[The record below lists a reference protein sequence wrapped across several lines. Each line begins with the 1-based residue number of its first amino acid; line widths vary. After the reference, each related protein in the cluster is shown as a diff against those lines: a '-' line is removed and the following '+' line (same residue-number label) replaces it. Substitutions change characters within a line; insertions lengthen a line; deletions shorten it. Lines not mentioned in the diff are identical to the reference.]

1 MTQISNKITVALVR
15 GGRSSEKAISL
26 KTSDQCREA
35 LKLSGYKVIEID
47 ADADLLVN
55 LRNLRPNV
63 IFNALHGRWGEDGI
77 IQGCFEWLEIPYTH
91 SGVLASALA
100 MNKQKAREVFQK
112 NCLPVANGFLINSQ
126 MLHEGHPMTAPYVIK
141 PNNEGSS
148 VGVNIIW
155 EEHTDVSLIV
165 DKLPD
170 LILVEEFIPGRE
182 LTVTVMDEKA
192 LALTEIISPTWYDY
206 KAKYELG
213 GSRHILPANVPEQ
226 IREACYSY
234 ALEAHKVLGC
244 RGITRVDFRWN
255 DSLGINGLVVLELN
269 TQPGMTRTSLVPE
282 QAKFCGISFQNL
294 CKWIIEDASCLR

>member
-112 NCLPVANGFLINSQ
+112 NGLPVANGFLLNSQ

-155 EEHTDVSLIV
+155 EQHRDVSLIV

-282 QAKFCGISFQNL
+282 QAKLCGISFQNL